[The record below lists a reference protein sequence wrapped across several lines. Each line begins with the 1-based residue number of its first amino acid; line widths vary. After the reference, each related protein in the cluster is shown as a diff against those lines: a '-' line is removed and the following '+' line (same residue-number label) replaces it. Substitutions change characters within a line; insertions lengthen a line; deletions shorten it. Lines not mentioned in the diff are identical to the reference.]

1 MLRADEQCINFEAH
15 VTRKATVTPFFA
27 GITMVNSVGPV
38 LVVFMVVVFKDAF
51 SSFLKSALRREVT
64 PFFAL

>member
-51 SSFLKSALRREVT
+51 SSFLT
-64 PFFAL
+64 Y